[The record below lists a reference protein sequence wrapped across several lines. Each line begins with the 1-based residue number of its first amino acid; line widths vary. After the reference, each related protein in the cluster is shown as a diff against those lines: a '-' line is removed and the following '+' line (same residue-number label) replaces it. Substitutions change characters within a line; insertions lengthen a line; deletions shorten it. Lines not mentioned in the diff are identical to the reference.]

1 MTLDK
6 LAVITTRGF
15 AAIHKEMDIRFGEV
29 HKEMGIRFG
38 EVHKEMDIRFGEVH
52 KEMDKKF
59 DSVGEMFEGL
69 EQRFA
74 TKDDFK
80 VLVDDIG
87 LLRDEV
93 KDNTRAVRSV
103 ISLVAEHDKEIDFL
117 KERVGV

>member
-29 HKEMGIRFG
+29 HKEMG
-38 EVHKEMDIRFGEVH
+38 IRFGEVH

>member
-1 MTLDK
+1 MKKIKKEKMTLDK
-6 LAVITTRGF
+6 LATITTRGF
-15 AAIHKEMDIRFGEV
+15 VMIHKEMDRRFNGVDKKFGEV
-29 HKEMGIRFG
+29 YGEMNRRFDG
-38 EVHKEMDIRFGEVH
+38 
-52 KEMDKKF
+52 
-59 DSVGEMFEGL
+59 VGEMFEGL
-69 EQRFA
+69 EQKFA

>member
-29 HKEMGIRFG
+29 HG
-38 EVHKEMDIRFGEVH
+38 EMDRRFDDV
-52 KEMDKKF
+52 DKKF
-59 DSVGEMFEGL
+59 VEVSGEINRRFDGVGEMFAGL